1 MINDKPVF
9 LPQWESENE
18 ERLIRL
24 QATEAWVMSQR
35 TNGVFGTTNRD
46 HQCTESTTSSESKSS
61 TISIDEA
68 GELTPPRNDEKSGNE
83 AIELTTPMNDE
94 KSENEAIKLAPLSCD
109 EKSEISSLL
118 GSSSC
123 GSLIDSPEPEPLDFE
138 RNHDYELESNDSIE
152 VQIININPAPQN
164 EDIQAVYH
172 EIILHDSDTEE
183 ISDSNTEEK
192 ENLSVLSFQSVLS
205 Y

>member
-1 MINDKPVF
+1 M
-9 LPQWESENE
+9 
-18 ERLIRL
+18 IRL
-24 QATEAWVMSQR
+24 QATEAWVLSQR
-35 TNGVFGTTNRD
+35 TNGVFGTTNRE
-46 HQCTESTTSSESKSS
+46 HQCTQSTTSSESKNS

-68 GELTPPRNDEKSGNE
+68 GELTPPRNDEKSDNE
-83 AIELTTPMNDE
+83 AVEITP
-94 KSENEAIKLAPLSCD
+94 LRCD
-109 EKSEISSLL
+109 EKSEISSLIR
-118 GSSSC
+118 SSSC